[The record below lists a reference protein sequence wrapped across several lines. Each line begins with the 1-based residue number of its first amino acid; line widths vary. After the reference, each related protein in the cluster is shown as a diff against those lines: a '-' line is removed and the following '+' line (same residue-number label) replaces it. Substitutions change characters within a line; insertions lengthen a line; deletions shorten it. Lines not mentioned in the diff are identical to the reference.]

1 MKKPIVFMF
10 SGQGSQYYHMGREL
24 YEEHPRFRLWMDH
37 CDEIVHAL
45 TGTSLIDVIY
55 REGVNKSEP
64 FDRILHT
71 NPALLCIEYS
81 LARVLM
87 ETDIQPDYL
96 LGYSLGEIAASV
108 VSGAVS
114 LEDGLQLS
122 VEYARLLEENCRPAG
137 MLAIIES
144 EDIVDRFPGIFRNC
158 SLSGRNFEKNFV
170 VSGLLEDIQR
180 LQEVLRRENIVS
192 QRLPVNYG
200 FHTELMDPIEDRF
213 KNLARKIVFSPISIP
228 VVSTLKAG
236 WVREID
242 VDYLWD
248 VVRHPVEFGKTVRQ
262 MLWNEDYAFIDVGP
276 SGTLATFVKYLL
288 TAGSRSTHFE
298 TINQFGRNL
307 STLDRLKAGLS
318 IE

>member
-10 SGQGSQYYHMGREL
+10 SGQGSQYYHMGKEL
-24 YEEHPRFRLWMDH
+24 YEGHPRFRLWMDH

-87 ETDIQPDYL
+87 EMDIQPDYL

-144 EDIVDRFPGIFRNC
+144 EDVVDRFPGIFRNC
-158 SLSGRNFEKNFV
+158 SLTGRNFEKNFV

-180 LQEVLRRENIVS
+180 LQEALKRENIVC

-200 FHTELMDPIEDRF
+200 FHTELMDPVEDRF
-213 KNLARKIVFSPISIP
+213 KNLARKTVFSPIGIP
-228 VVSTLKAG
+228 VVSALKTG
-236 WVREID
+236 GVREID
-242 VDYLWD
+242 VDYLWE
-248 VVRHPVEFGKTVRQ
+248 VVRYPVEFGKTVRQ
-262 MLWNEDYAFIDVGP
+262 MLRNEDYAFIDAGP

-288 TAGSRSTHFE
+288 PAGSRSTHFE
-298 TINQFGRNL
+298 TINPFGRNL